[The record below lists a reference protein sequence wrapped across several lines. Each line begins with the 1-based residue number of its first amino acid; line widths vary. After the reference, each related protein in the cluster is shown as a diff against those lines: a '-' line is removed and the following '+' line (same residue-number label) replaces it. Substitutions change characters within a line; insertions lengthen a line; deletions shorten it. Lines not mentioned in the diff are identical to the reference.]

1 MAVATGQ
8 MVILSLNMW
17 GVMDPIGVRRDERME
32 AFAKHIMEHG
42 LEYDAIGLQE
52 MWVERDRDR
61 IRRAGVAAGLNSSQ
75 YLASGVIGSGLMVL
89 SRHPIISSSF
99 HKFSASGSP
108 AKIAHLDWYAGKG
121 VGVVVLDTPQGPISL
136 LNTHLHANYNCLKF
150 ERRKLENFDGKVWR
164 DEYAPDRTVQA
175 LETAR
180 IAAQHSRCNPA
191 IAVGDFNSEPDGL
204 EMAAFKAISG
214 MQDAVAVSKG
224 DSRSEE
230 STWNVAP
237 NNNDECGKI
246 TLDYVWAS
254 PDLEVVDAGASVKY
268 YQDAATGSKVWFSDH
283 VGVVVRFKV
292 APGAQACNDTATHKK
307 PYAALPADVHSLVV
321 EILQGDMHGTGELQA
336 TAMAFGWI
344 FMIMSIFH
352 TTFTCCIGPFF
363 FCSSSGKVVEHCP
376 ESSKPTLY
384 ADELSGQADGR
395 VEAFPAS
402 IEALNHVGDSAMHR
416 HDGSVT
422 FSPAGPTES
431 QTPAPPARS
440 LPSRVKAFC
449 TSPGVA
455 RGCAGACHFVGG
467 FMSAVLLIGMGLC
480 FFSDRMSALSTTLEL
495 LHVPP
500 A

>member
-1 MAVATGQ
+1 
-8 MVILSLNMW
+8 
-17 GVMDPIGVRRDERME
+17 
-32 AFAKHIMEHG
+32 
-42 LEYDAIGLQE
+42 
-52 MWVERDRDR
+52 
-61 IRRAGVAAGLNSSQ
+61 
-75 YLASGVIGSGLMVL
+75 
-89 SRHPIISSSF
+89 
-99 HKFSASGSP
+99 
-108 AKIAHLDWYAGKG
+108 
-121 VGVVVLDTPQGPISL
+121 
-136 LNTHLHANYNCLKF
+136 
-150 ERRKLENFDGKVWR
+150 
-164 DEYAPDRTVQA
+164 
-175 LETAR
+175 
-180 IAAQHSRCNPA
+180 
-191 IAVGDFNSEPDGL
+191 
-204 EMAAFKAISG
+204 
-214 MQDAVAVSKG
+214 
-224 DSRSEE
+224 
-230 STWNVAP
+230 
-237 NNNDECGKI
+237 
-246 TLDYVWAS
+246 
-254 PDLEVVDAGASVKY
+254 VKY

-321 EILQGDMHGTGELQA
+321 EILQGDLHGTGELQA

-384 ADELSGQADGR
+384 ADGLSGQADGR

-440 LPSRVKAFC
+440 LPSRVRAFC
-449 TSPGVA
+449 NSPGVA

-495 LHVPP
+495 LHVAP